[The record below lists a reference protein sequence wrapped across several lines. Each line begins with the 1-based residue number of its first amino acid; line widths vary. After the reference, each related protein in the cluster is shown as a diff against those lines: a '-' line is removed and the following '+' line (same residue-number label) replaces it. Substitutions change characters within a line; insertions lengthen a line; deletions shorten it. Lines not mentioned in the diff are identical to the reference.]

1 MGVSRVCGTGA
12 RLLLTRGG
20 PSLGATAAAHRGF
33 RTSAASLKED
43 EFSKILSGEIQ
54 KIHNKVRDVLPGSDW
69 SPLKSMEHLPPE
81 HADIVIVGGGVMG
94 WAVAYWLKRMLTKKK
109 AYNVLVVERDPTYS
123 HASTVLSAGG
133 IRQQFSR
140 KENIQMSLF
149 GAHFLRN
156 INVRRQ

>member
-109 AYNVLVVERDPTYS
+109 AYNVLVVERDPTVS
-123 HASTVLSAGG
+123 PPVLARLHRSLRRRHPAAVLPK
-133 IRQQFSR
+133 R
-140 KENIQMSLF
+140 KHPDVAVWSPFPAQ
-149 GAHFLRN
+149 H
-156 INVRRQ
+156 